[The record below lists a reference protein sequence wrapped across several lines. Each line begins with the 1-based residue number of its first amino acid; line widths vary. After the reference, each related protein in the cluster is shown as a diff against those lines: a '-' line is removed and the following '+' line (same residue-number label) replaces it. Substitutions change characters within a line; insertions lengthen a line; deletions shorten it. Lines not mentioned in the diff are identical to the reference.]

1 MSAHNQKSAFPS
13 YYHDTWTLLKN
24 YRSVSWSIEV
34 SDYNL
39 QAEFR
44 TEYGCASE
52 AVLDGLE
59 ASNSNTHLESYVH
72 SLERSKRM
80 LQLINSAIDLM
91 RKKHEK
97 GELYYWIL
105 YYTYL
110 APHHYANNYEIL
122 HFLELKGMPMSMR
135 NYYLRR
141 EEAINV
147 LSSVLWGY
155 TSTDCEELICD
166 DDPTFAQSMFKR
178 ILSLPAY
185 SSKSMKLSCLT
196 DIAEMSANTIAQYD
210 ILFLDID
217 LGKESGIDLA
227 RKMRKMNPEAV
238 LIFVTNFSEYA
249 PEGYEVDAFR
259 YLAKSELEKKLPTY
273 FEDAL
278 AMCRTRQRKVEILC
292 EGESVPIPVQSLAW
306 IESQGREQYLHLVG
320 GCREQLITRLT
331 ITQLEDLLVPH
342 GFLRIHKSY
351 LVNMAYL
358 QSFQSTSAVLTI
370 GQALPVGARSY
381 RDNKQKFVRWQAQQL
396 W

>member
-1 MSAHNQKSAFPS
+1 MSAHNQKSAFSS

-155 TSTDCEELICD
+155 TSTDCEELI
-166 DDPTFAQSMFKR
+166 KR
-178 ILSLPAY
+178 LLP
-185 SSKSMKLSCLT
+185 
-196 DIAEMSANTIAQYD
+196 E
-210 ILFLDID
+210 
-217 LGKESGIDLA
+217 
-227 RKMRKMNPEAV
+227 
-238 LIFVTNFSEYA
+238 
-249 PEGYEVDAFR
+249 
-259 YLAKSELEKKLPTY
+259 
-273 FEDAL
+273 
-278 AMCRTRQRKVEILC
+278 
-292 EGESVPIPVQSLAW
+292 
-306 IESQGREQYLHLVG
+306 
-320 GCREQLITRLT
+320 
-331 ITQLEDLLVPH
+331 
-342 GFLRIHKSY
+342 
-351 LVNMAYL
+351 
-358 QSFQSTSAVLTI
+358 
-370 GQALPVGARSY
+370 
-381 RDNKQKFVRWQAQQL
+381 
-396 W
+396 

>member
-1 MSAHNQKSAFPS
+1 MSAHNQKSAFSS

-80 LQLINSAIDLM
+80 LQLINSAID
-91 RKKHEK
+91 
-97 GELYYWIL
+97 WIL

-135 NYYLRR
+135 NYYLHR

-155 TSTDCEELICD
+155 TSTDCEELIN
-166 DDPTFAQSMFKR
+166 R
-178 ILSLPAY
+178 LLP
-185 SSKSMKLSCLT
+185 
-196 DIAEMSANTIAQYD
+196 E
-210 ILFLDID
+210 
-217 LGKESGIDLA
+217 
-227 RKMRKMNPEAV
+227 
-238 LIFVTNFSEYA
+238 
-249 PEGYEVDAFR
+249 
-259 YLAKSELEKKLPTY
+259 
-273 FEDAL
+273 
-278 AMCRTRQRKVEILC
+278 
-292 EGESVPIPVQSLAW
+292 
-306 IESQGREQYLHLVG
+306 
-320 GCREQLITRLT
+320 
-331 ITQLEDLLVPH
+331 
-342 GFLRIHKSY
+342 
-351 LVNMAYL
+351 
-358 QSFQSTSAVLTI
+358 
-370 GQALPVGARSY
+370 
-381 RDNKQKFVRWQAQQL
+381 
-396 W
+396 

>member
-34 SDYNL
+34 SDNL

-155 TSTDCEELICD
+155 TSIDCEELIN
-166 DDPTFAQSMFKR
+166 R
-178 ILSLPAY
+178 LLP
-185 SSKSMKLSCLT
+185 
-196 DIAEMSANTIAQYD
+196 E
-210 ILFLDID
+210 
-217 LGKESGIDLA
+217 
-227 RKMRKMNPEAV
+227 
-238 LIFVTNFSEYA
+238 
-249 PEGYEVDAFR
+249 
-259 YLAKSELEKKLPTY
+259 
-273 FEDAL
+273 
-278 AMCRTRQRKVEILC
+278 
-292 EGESVPIPVQSLAW
+292 
-306 IESQGREQYLHLVG
+306 
-320 GCREQLITRLT
+320 
-331 ITQLEDLLVPH
+331 
-342 GFLRIHKSY
+342 
-351 LVNMAYL
+351 
-358 QSFQSTSAVLTI
+358 
-370 GQALPVGARSY
+370 
-381 RDNKQKFVRWQAQQL
+381 
-396 W
+396 